1 MSLDDRKKLV
11 RQHIDLTW
19 NRGRLSLAEHL
30 HSKDF
35 LYTSSFIDPPIAS
48 AEFLDRVR
56 QIRHAMPELDVAV
69 EDCIAEGNREV
80 TCVQLTGNIANPALG
95 HPPHD

>member
-19 NRGRLSLAEHL
+19 NRGRLALAEHL

-35 LYTSSFIDPPIAS
+35 LYK
-48 AEFLDRVR
+48 
-56 QIRHAMPELDVAV
+56 
-69 EDCIAEGNREV
+69 
-80 TCVQLTGNIANPALG
+80 
-95 HPPHD
+95 